1 MCECKSNKDS
11 KLVNRLTV
19 TVVAYLTLCA
29 ATIRLFLF
37 KVKAEDSSCLFE
49 NLKEN
54 SQLICFFV
62 TLVILSV
69 VCFVLVLIFMR
80 LYNDKRE
87 EELRER

>member
-1 MCECKSNKDS
+1 MNGSNKDS

-37 KVKAEDSSCLFE
+37 KVKAEDSSCLFGS
-49 NLKEN
+49 LKEN